1 MQIEN
6 HRIQQP
12 MKRSGQPVRV
22 SKIFRVFKLKYLKMT
37 TDNMLSNIHHCVL
50 PLHLLHLN

>member
-37 TDNMLSNIHHCVL
+37 MLSNIHHCVL